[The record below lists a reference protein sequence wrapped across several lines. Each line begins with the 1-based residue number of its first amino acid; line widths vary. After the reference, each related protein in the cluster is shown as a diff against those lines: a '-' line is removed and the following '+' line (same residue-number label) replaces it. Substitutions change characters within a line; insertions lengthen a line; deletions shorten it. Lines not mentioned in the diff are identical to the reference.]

1 MVREPPRGPLAR
13 IGRLLRMV
21 FWALVFA
28 FVFGF
33 TIGTLLRAKL
43 ERPVR
48 YIGERP
54 NAASAL
60 AATPGDVRHTLPRI
74 LMSREHEEQIG

>member
-1 MVREPPRGPLAR
+1 MVRERPRGPLAR

-48 YIGERP
+48 YIGER
-54 NAASAL
+54 ASTASAL
-60 AATPGDVRHTLPRI
+60 AAAPGDVRNALPCV
-74 LMSREHEEQIG
+74 LMPREHEEQIG